1 MGNCEIHEHPLG
13 TRARSGNLGYQGNA
27 HAPAPGTYAGFDPLG
42 LQYTTVND
50 SGRYPMDAKALGNL
64 RPLLLAGLYE
74 AAFAAEAGPV
84 STWRN

>member
-1 MGNCEIHEHPLG
+1 MGKCEIHDHPLG
-13 TRARSGNLGYQGNA
+13 TRARSTTLGYAGHA
-27 HAPAPGTYAGFDPLG
+27 FAPAPDTYSGFDPLG
-42 LQYTTVND
+42 LMYTTVND
-50 SGRYPMDAKALGNL
+50 SGRYPLDAKLLGNL